1 MKDIIQTAFDPKIFR
16 TQGHQLIDLLADHLE
31 NSITGKTAHSQQ
43 WESPDE
49 RLQFWQEE
57 WAKGDFDLSTF
68 IKQILEQ
75 SLHLHHPKYV
85 GHQVGVSAPISIL
98 MSLLSSLLNNGMAIY
113 EVGQAATVIE
123 HLVVKEVASR
133 FGFDANAG
141 GILTSGGTLG
151 NLTAL
156 ITARNVKAKGSI
168 WKNGQQQQLAIMVSE
183 QAHYCVDRAVRTM
196 GWGNQGIIKVPVDE
210 QFRMRTDL
218 LSDLLKTANT
228 QGIQVI
234 AVVGSACSTST
245 GSFDD
250 LDVIAD
256 FCEVNDLWFHV
267 DGAHGGAAIFSD
279 KYRHLLKGIERADS
293 IIMDFHKM
301 LLTPAMTTGV
311 FYKNAQQSYQT
322 FAQKAYY
329 LWSNSESA
337 EWYNPGKR
345 TYECTKIMMSLR
357 LYSSLKMHGFE
368 LWETYVENAFDL
380 GKQFAEL
387 IKNTPNFEL
396 AMKPSCNIVCFRY
409 LANGDLNQLNEFIRQ
424 QLLEEGEFYIVKTQL
439 KGKTYLRTT
448 LMNPF
453 TTIEH
458 LELLL
463 QRIKEKALLLEQVAL

>member
-1 MKDIIQTAFDPKIFR
+1 MKDIIQTAFDPETFR
-16 TQGHQLIDLLADHLE
+16 AQGHQLIDLLADHLE
-31 NSITGKTAHSQQ
+31 NSITGKTERSQQ
-43 WESPDE
+43 WEAPID

-57 WAKGDFDLSTF
+57 WAKEGFDLEVFT
-68 IKQILEQ
+68 KQILAQ

-85 GHQVGVSAPISIL
+85 GHQVGVGAPISIL

-123 HLVVKEVASR
+123 HLVVQQIATR
-133 FGFDANAG
+133 FGFDTNAG

-156 ITARNVKAKGSI
+156 ITARNVKAEGRV
-168 WKNGQQQQLAIMVSE
+168 WQNGQQQQLAIMVSE
-183 QAHYCVDRAVRTM
+183 EAHYCVDRAVRTM
-196 GWGNQGIIKVPVDE
+196 GWGDQGIIKVPVDE
-210 QFRMRTDL
+210 QFKMRTELLPDL
-218 LSDLLKTANT
+218 LAKDNAQN
-228 QGIQVI
+228 IQVI
-234 AVVGSACSTST
+234 AIVGSACSTST
-245 GSFDD
+245 GSFDN
-250 LDVIAD
+250 LVAIAD
-256 FCEVNDLWFHV
+256 FCKANDLWFHV
-267 DGAHGGAAIFSD
+267 DGAHGGVAIFSD
-279 KYRHLLKGIERADS
+279 KYRHLLEGIERADS

-311 FYKNAQQSYQT
+311 FYKDVQQSYQT
-322 FAQKAYY
+322 FAQKAHY

-368 LWETYVENAFDL
+368 LWKSYVERTFDL
-380 GKQFAEL
+380 GRQFADL
-387 IKNTPNFEL
+387 IKTMPNFEL
-396 AMKPSCNIVCFRY
+396 AIEPNCNIVCFRY
-409 LANGDLNQLNEFIRQ
+409 LGGVNLNQLNESIRQ

-439 KGKTYLRTT
+439 RGKIYLRTT

-458 LELLL
+458 L
-463 QRIKEKALLLEQVAL
+463 KLLLERIIEKTNSFA